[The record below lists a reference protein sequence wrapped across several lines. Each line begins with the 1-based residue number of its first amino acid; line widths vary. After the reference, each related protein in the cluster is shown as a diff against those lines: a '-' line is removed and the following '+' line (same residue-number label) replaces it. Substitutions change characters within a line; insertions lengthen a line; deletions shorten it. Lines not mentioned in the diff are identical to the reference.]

1 MSWRPALFHR
11 LPRHGEH
18 VGMTNTK
25 PIATTTFALLALVA
39 SAYAAPA
46 HAEPGSS
53 IHRLPSDDAA
63 GPEAALPT
71 WAGVLIFALPAALVL
86 IRAAILNM
94 RARVRTADRSPRQAE
109 TG

>member
-11 LPRHGEH
+11 PARHGEH
-18 VGMTNTK
+18 VGMANTK
-25 PIATTTFALLALVA
+25 TIATTAFALLALVA

-46 HAEPGSS
+46 YAEPGSS

-71 WAGVLIFALPAALVL
+71 WAGVLIFFALPAALIL
-86 IRAAILNM
+86 IRAAIY
-94 RARVRTADRSPRQAE
+94 RWREDR
-109 TG
+109 

>member
-1 MSWRPALFHR
+1 VRERASTRR
-11 LPRHGEH
+11 
-18 VGMTNTK
+18 
-25 PIATTTFALLALVA
+25 FALLALVA

-53 IHRLPSDDAA
+53 IHRLPSDDAV

-71 WAGVLIFALPAALVL
+71 WAGVLIFFALPVAFVL

-94 RARVRTADRSPRQAE
+94 RARRTAD
-109 TG
+109 